1 MMILTDKYNE
11 WHLITYAKARRCPN
25 HKGLV
30 KSAIGY
36 ATKHTGN
43 TNKKSYSKVPLETE
57 PVLRIV
63 DYIKALPCAQ
73 SVKVLCGCIAAGWV
87 GWWAPLCLAEL
98 K

>member
-43 TNKKSYSKVPLETE
+43 TNKKSYSKVPLETD
-57 PVLRIV
+57 P
-63 DYIKALPCAQ
+63 
-73 SVKVLCGCIAAGWV
+73 
-87 GWWAPLCLAEL
+87 
-98 K
+98 